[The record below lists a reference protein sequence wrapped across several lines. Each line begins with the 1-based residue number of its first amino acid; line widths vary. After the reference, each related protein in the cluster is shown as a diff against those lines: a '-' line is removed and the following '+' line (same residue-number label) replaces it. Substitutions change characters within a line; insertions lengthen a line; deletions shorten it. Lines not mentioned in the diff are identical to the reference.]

1 MDHDH
6 GYRNNRGAGFVGTR
20 LTGVLEDAGTPFV
33 ILDKILTGEQY
44 IDITDPE
51 TFRSIPA
58 FDAVINLA
66 AEHRDDVSPKSL
78 YDSVNV
84 EGSKNVCQFCR
95 DRGIKT
101 ILFTSTVAVYGF
113 APEGTKED
121 GAINYFNDYGRTK
134 YYAETVYREWFAED
148 PQNRNL
154 IIVRPTVIFGEGNR
168 GNVYNLLKQISSGRF
183 LMFGNGRNRKSMAYV
198 QNVAEFLNF
207 STQMTGYHL
216 YNYIDKPNLDM
227 NTLVRIVRQILF
239 GKSSVGFRL
248 PKWLGISIG
257 YGFDL
262 VAACLKRNLPISSI
276 RVKKFLGTTSFD
288 SSIEKTGFT
297 SQITLEEGLE
307 RTLTYEFMED
317 NSNKR
322 TFQSE

>member
-1 MDHDH
+1 MTVALI
-6 GYRNNRGAGFVGTR
+6 GGAGFVGTR
-20 LTGVLEDAGTPFV
+20 LAEVLEDAGTQFQ
-33 ILDKILTGEQY
+33 ILDKVLTGDRY

-51 TFRSIPA
+51 TFKSKPA

-66 AEHRDDVSPKSL
+66 AEHRDDVSPKSQ
-78 YDSVNV
+78 YDLVNV
-84 EGSKNVCQFCR
+84 EGSRNICQFCR
-95 DRGIKT
+95 DRDIKT
-101 ILFTSTVAVYGF
+101 IVFTSTVAVYGF

-121 GAINYFNDYGRTK
+121 GEINYFNDYGRTK
-134 YYAETVYREWFAED
+134 YLAENVYRAWHQED
-148 PQNRNL
+148 PENRNL

-168 GNVYNLLKQISSGRF
+168 GNVYNLFNQIASGRF
-183 LMFGNGRNRKSMAYV
+183 LVFGNGRNRKSMAYV

-207 STQMTGYHL
+207 STKMTGYHL

-239 GKSSVGFRL
+239 GKSEIGLRL
-248 PKWLGISIG
+248 PGWLGILIG
-257 YGFDL
+257 YTFDL
-262 VAACLKRNLPISSI
+262 VAVCLNRNLTVSSI
-276 RVKKFLGTTSFD
+276 RVKKFMGTTSFD
-288 SSIEKTGFT
+288 SSIEITGFT

-307 RTLTYEFMED
+307 RTLTYEFIED